1 MHSSWKLCGQLS
13 FLTRSPVRIISWQMA
28 HTSALSSSSGGTP
41 SPSAGTGGA
50 GISSGTGSAGNA
62 AGSAGNAAGG
72 CRQWRWGC
80 RLCRQCCWGC
90 RLCRQCC
97 WRCRGRSF
105 WDCSWCCWFCSRWCN
120 WRTSN
125 WSRRCNWSNWHS
137 NRRGRSLTNR
147 SRWRSTC
154 RCWNRHL
161 LLLLTPNELLDVP
174 RRSCRWRG
182 SRAEEFVLPTLTHSN
197 SFHIQITEHQW
208 KFLQDRFREACIRP
222 LNTVERRLEAIA
234 QLLIARH
241 TWHVTQIIP
250 CWISHCNWINSIE
263 SIEMTVI

>member
-1 MHSSWKLCGQLS
+1 
-13 FLTRSPVRIISWQMA
+13 MA
-28 HTSALSSSSGGTP
+28 HTSALSSSSSSSGGTP

-62 AGSAGNAAGG
+62 AGSAGNAAGAAGNGAGAAG
-72 CRQWRWGC
+72 CAGNAAGAAGC
-80 RLCRQCCWGC
+80 AGNAAGGAGGAAFETAAGAAGSAAGDAIE
-90 RLCRQCC
+90 
-97 WRCRGRSF
+97 GRPIEAG
-105 WDCSWCCWFCSRWCN
+105 DATEAIDI
-120 WRTSN
+120 RTATEAIDI
-125 WSRRCNWSNWHS
+125 RA
-137 NRRGRSLTNR
+137 GRTGPC
-147 SRWRSTC
+147 RWRSTC
-154 RCWNRHL
+154 RCWNRHLL

-208 KFLQDRFREACIRP
+208 KFLQDRFGEACVRP

-241 TWHVTQIIP
+241 T
-250 CWISHCNWINSIE
+250 
-263 SIEMTVI
+263 